1 MLESDWL
8 TNVLRCAIIFSDTH
22 GERSS
27 GHRITCRYHF
37 AKWFVL
43 FQRSLQPKTAKEPK
57 PTTTLAKQINIV
69 NNRIKMTQN
78 VHVFAT
84 KLRFIMYGK
93 HIAYYNLSPALSQ
106 MHSLHT
112 R

>member
-8 TNVLRCAIIFSDTH
+8 TNVLKCAIIFRETH

-27 GHRITCRYHF
+27 KQLSWPSYSSVSLRTISVIS
-37 AKWFVL
+37 KV
-43 FQRSLQPKTAKEPK
+43 FQQKKNKTLNDTGQTNKHS
-57 PTTTLAKQINIV
+57 KQ
-69 NNRIKMTQN
+69 KDKSTDL

-93 HIAYYNLSPALSQ
+93 HIAYSLSPSQ
-106 MHSLHT
+106 THI
-112 R
+112 